1 MSDMQLPI
9 QDMSN
14 SQIDLANF
22 KLLPTGEILLYVKR
36 NHMTTDGWQV
46 RFDLQFLI
54 TRAYLLNHFVPNG
67 SGGWKSPATGNHFTQ
82 DELRAFLGR
91 LLEDKIMK
99 DPDFIGLLQFAND
112 EAQRSAN
119 RGDCTFPTRSWPFY
133 GTQEVDEETLSHARS
148 SIVAETTEK
157 SKDPRYE
164 GATDLFFGSA
174 DAQSSIDT
182 KETFETSIH
191 TS

>member
-9 QDMSN
+9 QDISN
-14 SQIDLANF
+14 PQVDLANF
-22 KLLPTGEILLYVKR
+22 KLLPTGEILLYIKR
-36 NHMTTDGWQV
+36 NHTTTNGQKV

-67 SGGWKSPATGNHFTQ
+67 SGGWMSPVTGDHFAG
-82 DELRAFLGR
+82 DSLRAFLGR
-91 LLEDKIMK
+91 LLEYDIMK
-99 DPDFIGLLQFAND
+99 SPEFIGLLQFAND
-112 EAQRSAN
+112 EAQNSAD
-119 RGDCTFPTRSWPFY
+119 RGDWDFPTRSWPFY
-133 GTQEVDEETLSHARS
+133 GTQEIDEDALSHARS
-148 SIVAETTEK
+148 SIMAETTEK

-164 GATDLFFGSA
+164 GGTDLFFGSA

-182 KETFETSIH
+182 NETSETSIQ